1 MITKLFREVRRR
13 KVIRAAITY
22 VVSGWLVIQIADV
35 LVDAFDGP
43 GWLLQMLITAV
54 AIGLPAPLS
63 SPGSSIFPPTAL
75 SERQIFPWTTR
86 QSRSLIGVPA
96 S

>member
-1 MITKLFREVRRR
+1 MITKLFREMRRR

-43 GWLLQMLITAV
+43 GWLLQMLIAAV
-54 AIGLPAPLS
+54 AIGLPCALV
-63 SPGSSIFPPTAL
+63 FP
-75 SERQIFPWTTR
+75 QMTR
-86 QSRSLIGVPA
+86 QSRSLIGVPV